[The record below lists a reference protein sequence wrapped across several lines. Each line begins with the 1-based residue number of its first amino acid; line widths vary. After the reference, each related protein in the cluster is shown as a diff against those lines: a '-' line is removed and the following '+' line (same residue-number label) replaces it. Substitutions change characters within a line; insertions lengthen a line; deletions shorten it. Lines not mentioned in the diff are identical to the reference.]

1 MRSEAEIPEENLDND
16 EIIGRLKKIRWLLD
30 VKTTAWISS
39 WHFWLIVVS
48 LVIITYIY
56 YEVLPDYHDIY
67 IIMFFYPLLYASIIY
82 RRIGVVVAGL
92 VVIAVL
98 LPYTFIPSYD
108 PGTMTRSIIFTLFII
123 LISGMY
129 ATILNYLEHQIEA
142 YDHIWELNR
151 ELHASFQKLQTAQR
165 QLIQVAKLG
174 AIGELAASVAHELN
188 NPLAGILIYTKLL
201 GKKMKNESFN
211 KDEALANLE
220 EIESATNYC
229 SDIIRGLLDF
239 ARQSTP
245 VMRPITIS
253 RVIDKAISLAG
264 HQAKNKKVEIIREE
278 YPSLPLVTG
287 DFNQILQVMV
297 NLLVNAVQS
306 MGEEGKLTI
315 STGIDGEDC
324 VKISFRDTGCGISAE
339 NLDKL
344 FTPFF
349 TTKQDVKGVGLGLAV
364 SHGIIERHGGR
375 IEVESRESEGSTF
388 TIYLP
393 YHK

>member
-1 MRSEAEIPEENLDND
+1 MRSETEIPEENLDND
-16 EIIGRLKKIRWLLD
+16 EIIVRFKKIRWLLD
-30 VKTTAWISS
+30 AKTTAWISS

-56 YEVLPDYHDIY
+56 YEVLPEYHDIY

-82 RRIGVVVAGL
+82 RRIGVVIAGL

-108 PGTMTRSIIFTLFII
+108 PGTLARSTIFTLFII
-123 LISGMY
+123 LISGLY

-142 YDHIWELNR
+142 YDHILELNR
-151 ELHASFQKLQTAQR
+151 ELNASLQKLQTAQR

-188 NPLAGILIYTKLL
+188 NPLAGILVYTKLL
-201 GKKMKNESFN
+201 EKKMKNESFN

-253 RVIDKAISLAG
+253 RIIDKAISLAG

-306 MGEEGKLTI
+306 MGEDGKLTI

-324 VKISFRDTGCGISAE
+324 VKISFQDTGCGISAE
-339 NLDKL
+339 NLDRL

-393 YHK
+393 SHK